1 LESRHNTSL
10 QSKLEIVVK
19 SRITLQTE
27 DWNAIFCL
35 SSHIFSH
42 PLQV

>member
-1 LESRHNTSL
+1 MDVPPTILPSDLESRHNTSL

-27 DWNAIFCL
+27 D
-35 SSHIFSH
+35 
-42 PLQV
+42 